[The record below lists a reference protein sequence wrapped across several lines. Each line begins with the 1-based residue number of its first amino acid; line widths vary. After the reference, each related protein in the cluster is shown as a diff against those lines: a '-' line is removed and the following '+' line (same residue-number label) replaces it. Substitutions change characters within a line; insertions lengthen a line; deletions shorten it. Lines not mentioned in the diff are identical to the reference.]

1 MTGEVE
7 LKIKWLVV
15 AALAVGLLVI
25 GATSALGAKPVA
37 RATPRPV
44 KFKVTCKS
52 SVGDVPA
59 AGDNSVVP
67 PVDQG
72 WQYGAVQCGK
82 VFGRGIAANKFA
94 LQDSGDL
101 EGTWSQ
107 YYRVGT
113 IRGKFAMTPA
123 DTGPPS
129 SPTTFAAISYAG
141 TATVDGGTGAYRKA
155 KGKGTMKCSSTDGV
169 HFTCTDTVKVALP
182 PPASS

>member
-1 MTGEVE
+1 M
-7 LKIKWLVV
+7 KRKWLVV
-15 AALAVGLLVI
+15 AAMAVGLLVI
-25 GATSALGAKPVA
+25 GATSALGAKPA
-37 RATPRPV
+37 ANATPKPV

-72 WQYGAVQCGK
+72 WQYGAVRCGK
-82 VFGRGIAANKFA
+82 VFGSGIAANSFK

-101 EGTWSQ
+101 QGSWSQ
-107 YYRVGT
+107 YYSVGT
-113 IRGKFAMTPA
+113 IHGKFALTPA

-129 SPTTFAAISYAG
+129 SPTTFAAVSYAG
-141 TATVDGGTGAYRKA
+141 TATVDGGTGAYKKA

-169 HFTCTDTVKVALP
+169 HFTCNDTVKVVLP
-182 PPASS
+182 APAS